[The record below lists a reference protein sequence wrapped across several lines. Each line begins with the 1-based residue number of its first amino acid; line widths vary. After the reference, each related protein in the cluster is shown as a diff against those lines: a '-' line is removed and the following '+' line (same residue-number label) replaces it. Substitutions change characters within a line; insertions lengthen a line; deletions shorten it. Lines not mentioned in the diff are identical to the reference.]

1 VENGSIRSA
10 VFLSAWIFRFGG
22 LLNEKRLQRR
32 LSRSMRAKAVQA
44 KKLER
49 KIVKAVARNGQ
60 EELFTVL
67 ASILERLEL
76 KLKHRIA
83 KQIVSAM
90 AAAAVLLSLAAC
102 SNTTDSPSSA
112 SQTGAGEGGT
122 FVYGVQTQ
130 PNHLDPYLSSSADTR
145 MILFNIFEGLVKP
158 DADGELKPAV
168 ADTISVSADSTSY
181 TFHLRQGVKF
191 QNGDAVTAEDVK
203 YSLDTAAGLSGGE
216 VLVSELE
223 NISSVEIADS
233 STVKIHLKKPDP
245 DFLPYL
251 TTAIVPKGY
260 DKQDTFPIGTGPYSF
275 VSYTPQQ
282 SLVLK
287 KNPYYWQEGLP
298 HLDTVTFKLESD
310 SNTLLTDLQG
320 GSVDG
325 ASVANNVA
333 SQLTGDFDVIATN
346 SNSVQLLALNNKE
359 EPFNKVE
366 VRQAVSYAIDPDAI
380 IETVDFGKGVRSG
393 TPIIPGLKKYSD
405 SSLMHAYDRNVQ
417 KAKQLLA
424 QAGLSNGFDMT
435 IIVPSN
441 YTVHVDTA
449 QVIVNQLQEVGIRA
463 KIEQVDFA
471 TWLSKAYQNR
481 EYQATIISLD
491 GATLSP
497 KSYLSRYVSGNAK
510 NFINY
515 SSSAYDDL
523 YRQATE
529 EKDETKRI
537 ELYKKAQQQL
547 SKDAASVFLQD
558 ISNINVFRK
567 GFSGYVSYPLY
578 VFDASTIKA
587 AG

>member
-1 VENGSIRSA
+1 
-10 VFLSAWIFRFGG
+10 
-22 LLNEKRLQRR
+22 
-32 LSRSMRAKAVQA
+32 
-44 KKLER
+44 
-49 KIVKAVARNGQ
+49 
-60 EELFTVL
+60 
-67 ASILERLEL
+67 
-76 KLKHRIA
+76 LKHRFV
-83 KQIVSAM
+83 KQFVS
-90 AAAAVLLSLAAC
+90 AAAAVAVLFSLAAC
-102 SNTTDSPSSA
+102 SNTNDSSPSG
-112 SQTGAGEGGT
+112 SQVSAGEGGT

-130 PNHLDPYLSSSADTR
+130 PSHLDPYLATSADTR

-158 DADGELKPAV
+158 DKDGNLQPAV
-168 ADTISVSADSTSY
+168 AEKSSVSADALTY
-181 TFHLRQGVKF
+181 TFQLRKGVKF
-191 QNGDAVTAEDVK
+191 QNGEDVTAEDVK
-203 YSLDTAAGLSGGE
+203 YSLETAAGLSGGK
-216 VLVSELE
+216 VLVAELE

-233 STVKIHLKKPDP
+233 STVKIHLKNPDP

-287 KNPYYWQEGLP
+287 KNPYYWQKGLP
-298 HLDTVTFKLESD
+298 YLDSVTFKLESD

-320 GSVDG
+320 GSIDG
-325 ASVANNVA
+325 AAVANNVA
-333 SQLTGDFDVIATN
+333 SQLSGDFDVIASN
-346 SNSVQLLALNNKE
+346 SNSVQMLALNNKE

-380 IETVDFGKGVRSG
+380 IETVDFGKGVRCG
-393 TPIIPGLKKYSD
+393 TPVIPGLKKYSD
-405 SSLMHAYDRNVQ
+405 SSLTHAYDRNVQ
-417 KAKQLLA
+417 KAKQLLV
-424 QAGLSNGFDMT
+424 QAGLANGFDMT
-435 IIVPSN
+435 ITVPSN

-463 KIEQVDFA
+463 QIKQVDFA

-481 EYQATIISLD
+481 EYQATVISVD

-497 KSYLSRYVSGNAK
+497 TSYLSRYVSGNAK

-515 SSSAYDDL
+515 SSAAYDDL
-523 YRQATE
+523 YRQATA

-567 GFSGYVSYPLY
+567 GFSGFVSYPLY
-578 VFDASTIKA
+578 VFDASSIKA
-587 AG
+587 VG